1 MNLTNFLK
9 QTDALVAQYSTE
21 QLIAFIH
28 EIGRVFPE
36 HRREDFLEMLR
47 SVGNKEEKASKKNTE
62 KDIDFDEMY
71 RYVRKNLKSIDSQEI
86 TITGILNEEYDDWY
100 DDSGEE
106 FYYEDNNGISDMLA
120 EACDFV
126 HICMDR
132 ERYKEGFE
140 VGNQM
145 LEMEILCDNEY
156 GDEEFSL
163 GDMVHHELLYCNL
176 KQVILDTVYCAYHA
190 VPPIKRPEALY
201 GIIVNAKEDAVTLEA
216 IMQHGDE
223 ELPALEEFLSCWITY
238 LGDKT
243 GHDADRLILEAAGLL
258 NDIPLE
264 IQYAEKY
271 AAVHPRLYLNILENG
286 KYATANDMVSI
297 GIQAMK
303 AIPKKYI
310 MRSRVALKT
319 AEYVIAANGE
329 TSLLGKCY
337 YAAYESDTSALNYL
351 RELLNDCEN
360 EKKKEELQKVFMK
373 LPVHKSNGYFG
384 MYESSGSCSEREE
397 NRPDGNMVL
406 LLRFLDGQFADVLD
420 QGLNQS
426 QALGWT
432 GTFMKQGIALYLLYL
447 YEGQWHGK
455 GMAAMAEIVKS
466 AMKFSSEEYRK
477 GVCGSEETGE
487 NELFC
492 QLFLKW
498 KSMAQMESD
507 MRERAVKRITALLE
521 KRTAGIMDA
530 NRRNYYGECAAYIAA
545 LGEVRES
552 WGELGAK
559 QKLMTSYKDKYT
571 RRSAFREEMRNYGW
585 IDTKRK

>member
-264 IQYAEKY
+264 VQYAEKY
-271 AAVHPRLYLNILENG
+271 AAIHPGLYLNILENG

-351 RELLNDCEN
+351 RALLNDCEN

-552 WGELGAK
+552 LGELGAK